1 MQPPRCSNPK
11 IVQLRAHKLLC
22 SRMLKILN
30 IYTIVYLYFALK
42 YCCFDL
48 TFSYLPI
55 ILLNFPDSAILTSQW
70 FKRSL
75 KRKILV
81 TSLENVSTCTMSSA
95 AAQKHSDRCTQ
106 QILCWAR
113 NHEIYNFRMTS
124 KTLGWNNPDSQ
135 GTERLGRGLQK
146 EHTEKKRRHLY
157 SAKFYSL
164 FNQMIFYWHL
174 AWM

>member
-1 MQPPRCSNPK
+1 MNRIRRQAPS
-11 IVQLRAHKLLC
+11 
-22 SRMLKILN
+22 
-30 IYTIVYLYFALK
+30 
-42 YCCFDL
+42 FDL

-95 AAQKHSDRCTQ
+95 AAQKHSGRCTQ
-106 QILCWAR
+106 QTLCWAT
-113 NHEIYNFRMTS
+113 NHEKWFLGNC
-124 KTLGWNNPDSQ
+124 KTLGWSNPDSQ

-146 EHTEKKRRHLY
+146 EHTEKNEDIYIPQNSIPYSTRWYFIDTWLECRMGRLSFVELTRLLY
-157 SAKFYSL
+157 HVHCHFYRPPQL
-164 FNQMIFYWHL
+164 H
-174 AWM
+174 